1 MLRDRS
7 ILNPAKPEANG
18 FFNRELETGDH
29 EVHALRDFT
38 AGCGLP
44 TED

>member
-18 FFNRELETGDH
+18 FFNRELETGDW
-29 EVHALRDFT
+29 
-38 AGCGLP
+38 GLK
-44 TED
+44 TVD